1 MILTIHIYTYSR
13 VGWFYNQG
21 WLICVHHVQIEFS
34 KFFCIP
40 IVSSLYWNK
49 LIQYLISENLKCQG
63 VLNLDCQNTVLKE
76 VFCECLKHGFKV
88 TATREKNWEI
98 TFSYLRKLPHLW
110 TGFYS
115 HKNPV
120 NSPSALCLDSRFCKS
135 RNILDFCS
143 QVLYVTVLP

>member
-40 IVSSLYWNK
+40 IVSSLYRNK

-110 TGFYS
+110 PSLYALKTYFIPSYS
-115 HKNPV
+115 ASV
-120 NSPSALCLDSRFCKS
+120 
-135 RNILDFCS
+135 S
-143 QVLYVTVLP
+143 QMRSFLSLPFF